1 MINASSPRFSEGFA
15 GWYFYRP
22 ANLRMGLF

>member
-15 GWYFYRP
+15 GWYYYRP
-22 ANLRMGLF
+22 ANLRVGLL